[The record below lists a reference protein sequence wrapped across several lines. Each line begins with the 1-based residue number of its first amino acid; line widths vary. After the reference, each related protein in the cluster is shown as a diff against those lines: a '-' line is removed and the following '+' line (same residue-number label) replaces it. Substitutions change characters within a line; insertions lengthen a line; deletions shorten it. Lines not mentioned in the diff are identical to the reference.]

1 MAIDASIALGVKPV
15 QLESPLNQMSNVYAL
30 QNAAQSNQLN
40 QMKMD
45 EYKRGVA
52 QSERVR
58 NYLATAKP
66 DDPDFV
72 NNLVAIDPELAM
84 KYQTHTANLAESQA
98 KAKNLGLAGQETQSK
113 LLKSALEQSQAALTN
128 IRTPDQFL
136 AWHEANHTHPI
147 IGPYLSSMGVTKDS
161 ARANI
166 EEAMARPGGFQEL
179 LQKSALGLA
188 KFTELNKPNIQTQNL
203 NDKSVVSAYP
213 GLGGAP
219 TILSTT
225 PMGISPNTTATI
237 NAAAEQGRLNRAA
250 KLKSEIDSG
259 TSDLTPETL
268 DFTAQMYM
276 QTGQMPP
283 LGFGSKAARLREKVL
298 DRAAYLSMHP
308 TGAPTGAPATVSAA
322 EAAGNVNQNKQNVA
336 VAVKTQKDFST
347 GVQGQMTTSFN
358 TALNH
363 LDTIERLGKD
373 LNNSDVNVVNKASN
387 LFAKELGVA
396 APTNFAAAKNIVGAE
411 IQKAIVR
418 AGGTGAEREEAA
430 AAFNAANSPA
440 QLAGVIKSYKELLG
454 GQLVS
459 LKQQYESNAG
469 STAKPFVNKLNSAAR
484 KQVEALTTKSTMP
497 AASVG
502 APIYATNGSSR
513 IMSTDG
519 GVTWTP
525 VK

>member
-1 MAIDASIALGVKPV
+1 MIDENPN
-15 QLESPLNQMSNVYAL
+15 SPTFG
-30 QNAAQSNQLN
+30 
-40 QMKMD
+40 K
-45 EYKRGVA
+45 E
-52 QSERVR
+52 
-58 NYLATAKP
+58 
-66 DDPDFV
+66 
-72 NNLVAIDPELAM
+72 IDN
-84 KYQTHTANLAESQA
+84 T
-98 KAKNLGLAGQETQSK
+98 
-113 LLKSALEQSQAALTN
+113 
-128 IRTPDQFL
+128 R
-136 AWHEANHTHPI
+136 
-147 IGPYLSSMGVTKDS
+147 IGMGV
-161 ARANI
+161 
-166 EEAMARPGGFQEL
+166 
-179 LQKSALGLA
+179 
-188 KFTELNKPNIQTQNL
+188 
-203 NDKSVVSAYP
+203 
-213 GLGGAP
+213 
-219 TILSTT
+219 
-225 PMGISPNTTATI
+225 SPNTTATI
-237 NAAAEQGRLNRAA
+237 NATAEQGRLNRAA
-250 KLKSEIDSG
+250 KLKSELDSG
-259 TSDLTPETL
+259 TSDLSPDTL
-268 DFTAQMYM
+268 DFTAQMFM

-283 LGFGSKAARLREKVL
+283 LGFGSKAAKLRERVL

-308 TGAPTGAPATVSAA
+308 TGSPTGAPTTAPAAISAA
-322 EAAGNVNQNKQNVA
+322 DAAGNVNQNKQNVA

-373 LNNSDVNVVNKASN
+373 LNNSDANVVNKASN

-497 AASVG
+497 AASAG